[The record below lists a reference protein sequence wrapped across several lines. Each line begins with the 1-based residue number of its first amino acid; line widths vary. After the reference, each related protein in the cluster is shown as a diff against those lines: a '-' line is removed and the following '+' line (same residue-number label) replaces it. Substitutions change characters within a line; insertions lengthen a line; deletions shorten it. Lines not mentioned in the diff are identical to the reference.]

1 MIDSPSRPETSAA
14 EAAAT
19 AIVVRLQQAGHA
31 AYFAGGCVRDRL
43 LGRVPH
49 DYDVATDAVP
59 DRVQELFPRTTG
71 LVGKSFGVVGVIGE
85 GNQTVE
91 TVEVATFR
99 QDIDYQDGRRPAQ
112 VRFVTAEQDAQ
123 RRDFTVNGLFFDPVA
138 GKVIDYVGGQAD
150 LKKEVLRA
158 IGDPAARFAEDKLRL
173 LRAVRFA
180 VTLGFEI
187 EGGTWKALCGAA
199 PEIVAGQ
206 TKVSPERIRDELDKI
221 WVSPDPARGLDLLDA
236 SGLLRPIL
244 PELADLHGVEQPP
257 QFHPEGDVYKHTR
270 LMLSHLKEAP
280 LVLALSVLFHDIG
293 KPATFKVDATG
304 RIRFNTHETVGARM
318 TEVLME
324 RLRYSND
331 TIKQVVACVENHM
344 TFKDVPHMR
353 LSTLKRLMGRP
364 TFSQELELHRI
375 DCSSSH
381 GQLDIYEM
389 LQEKVATLPPEEI
402 NPPALLSGRDLM
414 AAFDLREGRRL
425 GEMIK
430 YIREGQLEGKI
441 KTREEALAFARR
453 LLENL

>member
-1 MIDSPSRPETSAA
+1 MTASSRPEAGTA
-14 EAAAT
+14 EAAAS
-19 AIVVRLQQAGHA
+19 AIVARLQQEGHA

-91 TVEVATFR
+91 VATFR
-99 QDIDYQDGRRPAQ
+99 QDIDYQDGRRPVQ
-112 VRFVTAEQDAQ
+112 VRFVTAEEDAQ

-138 GKVIDYVGGQAD
+138 GKVIDYVDGQAD
-150 LKKEVLRA
+150 LKKRLLRA
-158 IGDPAARFAEDKLRL
+158 IGNPAARFAEDKLRL

-187 EGGTWKALCGAA
+187 EPLTWEAVRGAA
-199 PEIVAGQ
+199 PEIVAGR
-206 TKVSPERIRDELDKI
+206 TKVSPERLRDELDKI
-221 WVSPDPARGLDLLDA
+221 WTSPDPARGLDLLDA

-270 LMLSHLKEAP
+270 LMLSHLNEAP
-280 LVLALSVLFHDIG
+280 LVLALSILFHDIG
-293 KPATFKVDATG
+293 KPATFKVDHTG

-324 RLRYSND
+324 RLRYSNEV
-331 TIKQVVACVENHM
+331 TKQVIACVENHM

-353 LSTLKRLMGRP
+353 LSTLKRLMGRT
-364 TFSQELELHRI
+364 TFPLELELHRI

-381 GQLDIYEM
+381 GQLDIYEL
-389 LQEKVATLPPEEI
+389 LQEKIATLPPEEI
-402 NPPALLSGRDLM
+402 NPPALVTGHDLM
-414 AAFDLREGRRL
+414 AVFELREGRRL
-425 GEMIK
+425 GELIK
-430 YIREGQLEGKI
+430 HIREGQLEGKI

>member
-1 MIDSPSRPETSAA
+1 MTASSRPEAGTA
-14 EAAAT
+14 EAAAS
-19 AIVVRLQQAGHA
+19 AIVARLQQEGHA

-91 TVEVATFR
+91 VATFR
-99 QDIDYQDGRRPAQ
+99 QDIDYQDGRRPVQ
-112 VRFVTAEQDAQ
+112 VRFVTAEEDAQ

-138 GKVIDYVGGQAD
+138 GKVIDYVDGQAD
-150 LKKEVLRA
+150 LKKRLLRA
-158 IGDPAARFAEDKLRL
+158 IGNPAARFAEDKLRL

-187 EGGTWKALCGAA
+187 EPLTWEAVRGAA
-199 PEIVAGQ
+199 PEIVAGR
-206 TKVSPERIRDELDKI
+206 TKVSPERLRDELDKI
-221 WVSPDPARGLDLLDA
+221 WTSPDPARGLDLLDV

-270 LMLSHLKEAP
+270 LMLSHLQEAP
-280 LVLALSVLFHDIG
+280 LVLALSILFHDIG
-293 KPATFKVDATG
+293 KPATFKVDHTG

-324 RLRYSND
+324 RLRYSNEV
-331 TIKQVVACVENHM
+331 TKQVIACVENHM

-353 LSTLKRLMGRP
+353 LSTLKRLMGRT
-364 TFSQELELHRI
+364 TFPLELELHRI

-381 GQLDIYEM
+381 GQLDIYEL
-389 LQEKVATLPPEEI
+389 LQEKIATLPPEEI
-402 NPPALLSGRDLM
+402 NPPALVTGHDLM
-414 AAFDLREGRRL
+414 AVFELREGRRL
-425 GEMIK
+425 GELIK
-430 YIREGQLEGKI
+430 HIREGQLEGKI